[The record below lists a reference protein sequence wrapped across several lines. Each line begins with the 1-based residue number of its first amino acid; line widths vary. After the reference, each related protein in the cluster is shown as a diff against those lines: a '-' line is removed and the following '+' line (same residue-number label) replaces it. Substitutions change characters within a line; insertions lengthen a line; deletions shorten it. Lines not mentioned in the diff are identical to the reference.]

1 MNTMTK
7 KSSII
12 AIRVITMTVL
22 KRNVD
27 NAMFNHFDILFN
39 I

>member
-12 AIRVITMTVL
+12 AIRVITMTVV
-22 KRNVD
+22 KRND
-27 NAMFNHFDILFN
+27 DDEMFNHFDILFN

>member
-1 MNTMTK
+1 MTK

-12 AIRVITMTVL
+12 AIRVVTMTVL
-22 KRNVD
+22 KRNGDDAV
-27 NAMFNHFDILFN
+27 FNHFDILFN

>member
-12 AIRVITMTVL
+12 AIRVITMAVVE
-22 KRNVD
+22 RND
-27 NAMFNHFDILFN
+27 DDAMFNHFDILFN

>member
-12 AIRVITMTVL
+12 AIRVITMTVVE
-22 KRNVD
+22 RND
-27 NAMFNHFDILFN
+27 DDAMFNHFDILFN